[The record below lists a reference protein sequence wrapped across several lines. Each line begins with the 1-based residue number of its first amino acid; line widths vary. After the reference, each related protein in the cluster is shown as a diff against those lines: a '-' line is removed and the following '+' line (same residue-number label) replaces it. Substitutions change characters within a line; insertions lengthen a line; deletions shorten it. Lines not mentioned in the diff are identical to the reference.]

1 MLFNSF
7 EFLFIFLPIV
17 LLFFYTA
24 NFYKFTDKNNIL
36 IISSITFYS
45 FWIFN
50 YIYLIL
56 AIVISN
62 FLFGKKLIKSKS
74 FKILLYSIIFNVILL
89 LFFKYY
95 DFLIKNIN
103 FIFNSN
109 FKELDLPYPLAISFI
124 TFQNIIF
131 LIDCYDSQIKKIT
144 FKKYTVFALF
154 FPQLIA
160 GPITRFNIMNNQ
172 FNKKIFSFKY
182 SLFSKGIFIIS
193 IGLFKKIV
201 IADKLAILVN
211 QNYNVINN
219 LTSIEAW
226 ISSICFTLQFY
237 FDFSGYADIAVGLAL
252 LFMIQ
257 IPFNF
262 NSPLK
267 STSIIEFWQRWHL
280 TLTSFLTNYI
290 YIPILKNLRVINIK
304 NIAISTTITFFIAGL
319 WHGPSWNF
327 IFFGLWN
334 GLLLII
340 NQILRKYKITSFKFI
355 NYVITLISINIGF
368 IFFRTE
374 NLNDA
379 FVIIFKLFD
388 FNSLFNQINTSL
400 LIYILSEKVTFLTI
414 IVAFMIISLKKN
426 SNNYIEKFQPKL
438 KFLLATIFMF
448 SFSILYLNRTNEFLY
463 FKF

>member
-1 MLFNSF
+1 MLFNSL

-17 LLFFYTA
+17 LLLFYVV
-24 NFYKFTDKNNIL
+24 NFYKLTDKNNIL
-36 IISSITFYS
+36 IFSSLIFYS

-62 FLFGKKLIKSKS
+62 FLFGKKLIKTKS
-74 FKILLYSIIFNVILL
+74 FKVLLCSILFNIILL
-89 LFFKYY
+89 LFFKYF

-109 FKELDLPYPLAISFI
+109 FKELRLPYPLAISFI

-144 FKKYTVFALF
+144 FKKYAVFSLF

-160 GPITRFNIMNNQ
+160 GPITRFNLMNDQ
-172 FNKKIFSFKY
+172 FSKKIFSFNY
-182 SLFSKGIFIIS
+182 NYLSKGIFIIS

-211 QNYNVINN
+211 QNYDS
-219 LTSIEAW
+219 LSQLSSLEAW

-290 YIPILKNLRVINIK
+290 YIPILKNLKVINIK

-334 GLLLII
+334 GVLLII
-340 NQILRKYKITSFKFI
+340 NQIFRKYKINLFKQI
-355 NYVITLISINIGF
+355 NYVITLICINIGF

-379 FVIIFKLFD
+379 FLIIIKLFD
-388 FNSLFNQINTSL
+388 FRSLYTDINSNL
-400 LIYILSEKVTFLTI
+400 LSFLLADKVTSFTMIIAFL
-414 IVAFMIISLKKN
+414 IISLKKN
-426 SNNYIEKFQPKL
+426 SNKYLEKFKPKL

>member
-1 MLFNSF
+1 
-7 EFLFIFLPIV
+7 
-17 LLFFYTA
+17 
-24 NFYKFTDKNNIL
+24 
-36 IISSITFYS
+36 
-45 FWIFN
+45 
-50 YIYLIL
+50 
-56 AIVISN
+56 
-62 FLFGKKLIKSKS
+62 
-74 FKILLYSIIFNVILL
+74 
-89 LFFKYY
+89 
-95 DFLIKNIN
+95 
-103 FIFNSN
+103 
-109 FKELDLPYPLAISFI
+109 
-124 TFQNIIF
+124 
-131 LIDCYDSQIKKIT
+131 
-144 FKKYTVFALF
+144 
-154 FPQLIA
+154 
-160 GPITRFNIMNNQ
+160 
-172 FNKKIFSFKY
+172 
-182 SLFSKGIFIIS
+182 
-193 IGLFKKIV
+193 
-201 IADKLAILVN
+201 LAILVN

-355 NYVITLISINIGF
+355 NYVITLICINIGF

-379 FVIIFKLFD
+379 FLIILKLFD
-388 FNSLFNQINTSL
+388 FNSLFNQLNSAL
-400 LIYILSEKVTFLTI
+400 LLYILSEKVTFLTMI
-414 IVAFMIISLKKN
+414 IAFMIISLKKN
-426 SNNYIEKFQPKL
+426 SNNYIEKFKPKL

>member
-1 MLFNSF
+1 MLFNSL
-7 EFLFIFLPIV
+7 EFLFIFLPVV
-17 LLFFYTA
+17 LLLFYA
-24 NFYKFTDKNNIL
+24 VNFYKITDKNNIL
-36 IISSITFYS
+36 IISSLIFYS

-50 YIYLIL
+50 YIYLLIV
-56 AIVISN
+56 IVISN

-74 FKILLYSIIFNVILL
+74 LKILLYSIIFNLILL

-103 FIFNSN
+103 FIFDSN
-109 FKELDLPYPLAISFI
+109 FNELNLPYPLAISFI

-131 LIDCYDSQIKKIT
+131 LIDCYDSQIKRIT
-144 FKKYTVFALF
+144 FKKYTVFVLF

-160 GPITRFNIMNNQ
+160 GPITRFNLMNDQ
-172 FNKKIFSFKY
+172 FTKKIFSFKY
-182 SLFSKGIFIIS
+182 SFFSKGIFIIS

-201 IADKLAILVN
+201 IADKLSILVN
-211 QNYNVINN
+211 QNYDVVNN
-219 LTSIEAW
+219 LTSFEAW

-252 LFMIQ
+252 LFMIK

-290 YIPILKNLRVINIK
+290 YIPILKNLNVINIK
-304 NIAISTTITFFIAGL
+304 NIAISTLITFFVAGL

-334 GLLLII
+334 GVLLII
-340 NQILRKYKITSFKFI
+340 NQIFRKYKVNSFKAIKFI
-355 NYVITLISINIGF
+355 ITLICINIGF
-368 IFFRTE
+368 VFFRTE

-379 FVIIFKLFD
+379 FIIILKLFD
-388 FNSLFNQINTSL
+388 FHSLFINLNSSL
-400 LIYILSEKVTFLTI
+400 LSYIMSEKVTFLTMI
-414 IVAFMIISLKKN
+414 IGFLIISLKKN
-426 SNNYIEKFQPKL
+426 SNDYIEKFKPKL

-448 SFSILYLNRTNEFLY
+448 SFSILYLNRTDEFLY